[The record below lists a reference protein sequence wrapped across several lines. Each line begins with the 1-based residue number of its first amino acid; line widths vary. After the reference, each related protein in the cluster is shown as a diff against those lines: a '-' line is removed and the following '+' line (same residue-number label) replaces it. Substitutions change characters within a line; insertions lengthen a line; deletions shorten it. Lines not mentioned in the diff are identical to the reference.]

1 MSKPLKLKQGGSNLS
16 KKKKRCPNG
25 TRKNKKTGNCDPIN
39 RSSTSKSKVKTTS
52 PLAIARKR
60 CPKGSRKNKKTGN
73 CDPTKKS
80 STNIKNPKKLYK
92 KLKLVDEKLKK
103 TSPSPMKATKKTKMS
118 KSRKLTRKLKIVKV
132 LKPETEAKQM
142 DEPEIINGKKV
153 YNEEFVDIL
162 GQLEDIMQRQ
172 GEPFRARA
180 YHKAAEAIMTYGG
193 EITEVKQVE
202 KLPGIGKTIMNK
214 LQEYIDTGKLNAIE
228 KMKNNPLNVL
238 TKVYGIGPKKAKQ
251 FIADGLDTIEKL
263 KEHPEKLTAAQKVGV
278 EYFDDI
284 EKKIPRSEIDEYKV
298 VFEKIFKESTP
309 PGSKFEIVGS
319 YRRGKQQSGDIDMI
333 ITNTENNKKAFE
345 DFLDALLEK
354 GVITHLLSRGRTK
367 SLTLAKLPGKP
378 ARRVDLMYTPPIE
391 YAFAILYFTGSKAF
405 NTMQRQRALD
415 LGYTLNEHGMHA
427 MKNGNKGAK
436 VEGDFPDEKSI
447 FKFLGMKYRE
457 PNERRDGRSVGLEE
471 NHSAPDT
478 QNLAKPTL
486 QDMKQQSPA
495 IKEAVV
501 EKKKIRKVSKPIKK
515 EEVEIVPDMQDL
527 GKAEAYAIK
536 AQTPVIE
543 EPIVEKKKITKVRT
557 TIKKPPTSSPKNL
570 IEQFKKEGL
579 GLLKTLTEDE
589 LSGMIDKANQSYYG
603 SDKEIMSDD
612 QYDLLREYVLERFP
626 QNEIAKDGHVNLQME
641 AVKNKVK
648 LPYEMWSMDK
658 IKPDTGALAKWV
670 AKYSGP
676 YVLSCKLDGVSGMYS
691 TEGSEPKLYTRG
703 NGVVGQDVSHMIPYL
718 RLPKE
723 KGIVIRGEFII
734 PKDIFEKKYASDF
747 SNPRNFVAGV
757 VNQKK
762 IMPDRI
768 RDLDFVAYEVIK
780 PEYKASVQMKTLTDM
795 DVEVVRFLIESSV
808 SNELLSELLVEWRD
822 GYKYEIDGVICC
834 NDQIYDRKRGNPDHA
849 FAFKMVLG
857 DQIAEAKVVDVIWSA
872 SKDGYLKP
880 RVQIEPVV
888 LGGAKIEYA
897 TGFNAKFIVDNKIG
911 VGAVISLVRSGD
923 VIPHILSVVRP
934 SPEPMMPTMEY
945 KWNATHVDIVLV
957 DKKADSTVNHK
968 VVTAFFK
975 TIGVDGLGPG
985 NVKKIIAA
993 GYSSIPQIIAM
1004 TEEQFMEVD
1013 GFKKKLSDKI
1023 YNGIREKLSAAD
1035 LPTIMDA
1042 TNIFGRGFGTKK
1054 FKTILDEQP
1063 NIITSK
1069 LSESEKVDLVKSI
1082 SGMAK
1087 KTAEKFVSKL
1097 PEFIEWCTEAGVT
1110 DKLNYVVESGPK
1122 INESNPLYGKKIV
1135 ITGFRDK
1142 ELVASFEALGAT
1154 SGSSVSKNTFVVLVK
1169 DKDDDTGKADQARK
1183 LGITLMTPEE
1193 FKVKYNI

>member
-1 MSKPLKLKQGGSNLS
+1 MNKPLKLKRGGSNVS
-16 KKKKRCPNG
+16 KKRKRCPNG
-25 TRKNKKTGNCDPIN
+25 TRKNKKTGECDPIR
-39 RSSTSKSKVKTTS
+39 RSSISKSKVKTSS
-52 PLAIARKR
+52 PLAIIRKR
-60 CPKGSRKNKKTGN
+60 CPKGSRKNKKTGK
-73 CDPTKKS
+73 CDPINKPQPHTGIKK
-80 STNIKNPKKLYK
+80 PKKLYK
-92 KLKLVDEKLKK
+92 KLKLVSKPKVVDEKLKK
-103 TSPSPMKATKKTKMS
+103 TSPYLVKATKKTKMS
-118 KSRKLTRKLKIVKV
+118 KPRKLTRKLKIVKV
-132 LKPETEAKQM
+132 LKPETDGKQM
-142 DEPEIINGKKV
+142 DEPEVVNGKKV

-162 GQLEDIMQRQ
+162 GQLEDIKQRQ
-172 GEPFRARA
+172 GETFRARA
-180 YHKAAEAIMTYGG
+180 YHKAAESIMTYVG

-202 KLPGIGKTIMNK
+202 KLPGIGKTIMSK
-214 LQEYIDTGKLNAIE
+214 LQEYVDTGKLNAIE

-278 EYFDDI
+278 QYFDDI

-367 SLTLAKLPGKP
+367 SLTLAQLPGKP

-436 VEGDFPDEKSI
+436 VEGDFPDEQSI

-457 PNERRDGRSVGLEE
+457 PNERRDGRAVGLEE
-471 NHSAPDT
+471 NPSAPDI
-478 QNLAKPTL
+478 
-486 QDMKQQSPA
+486 QDMKPQSPI
-495 IKEAVV
+495 IKEPTV
-501 EKKKIRKVSKPIKK
+501 EKKK
-515 EEVEIVPDMQDL
+515 EVEIVPDMQDL
-527 GKAEAYAIK
+527 GKAEAYAMK
-536 AQTPVIE
+536 AQSPLIE
-543 EPIVEKKKITKVRT
+543 QPIAKKKKPTKVRT
-557 TIKKPPTSSPKNL
+557 TIKKPPTSLPKNL

-589 LSGMIDKANQSYYG
+589 LSGMIDEANQSYYG

-723 KGIVIRGEFII
+723 NGIVIRGEFII

-780 PEYKASVQMKTLTDM
+780 PEYKASVQMTTLTDM
-795 DVEVVRFLIESSV
+795 DVEVVRFLIKTSV

-834 NDQIYDRKRGNPDHA
+834 NDQIYDRKSGNPDHA

-857 DQIAEAKVVDVIWSA
+857 DQIAEAKVVDVIWTA

-934 SPEPMMPTMEY
+934 APEPMMPTMEY

-957 DKKADSTVNHK
+957 DKKANSTVNQK

-1023 YNGIREKLSAAD
+1023 YHGIREKLSAAD

-1054 FKTILDEQP
+1054 FRTILNEQP

-1069 LSESEKVDLVKSI
+1069 LSESEKVDNVKTI

-1110 DKLNYVVESGPK
+1110 DKLNYVVDSGPK

-1142 ELVASFEALGAT
+1142 DLVASFEALGAT
-1154 SGSSVSKNTFVVLVK
+1154 NGSSVSKNTFVVLVK

-1193 FKVKYNI
+1193 FKEKYNI